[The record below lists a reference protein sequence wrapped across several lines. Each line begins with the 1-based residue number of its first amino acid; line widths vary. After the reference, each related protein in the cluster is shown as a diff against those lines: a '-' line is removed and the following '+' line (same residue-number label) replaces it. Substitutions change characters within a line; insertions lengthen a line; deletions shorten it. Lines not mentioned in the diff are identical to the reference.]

1 MTILDRFRP
10 NWKHSSH
17 SVRAAA
23 LVASAE
29 HEDAL
34 AARMLSEMGDVRTV
48 QVAAL
53 VHDAGKRVAG
63 PDHGAR
69 GARDARAAALAFG
82 LTGQQASDVELLVRE
97 HLLLSETA
105 FQRDLSDEDTIL
117 ATATRVQDRRLV
129 APLYLLTLVDSLA
142 TGPDAWTP
150 WRAALVGDL
159 ASKVDAAL
167 ADADGASLTAR
178 ARSVRDAALRTAR
191 SRGSSIEIVRFV
203 EEASSRYLAALDP
216 EDVLRHA
223 RLASRRSGPGSWDE
237 SMLEVTATD
246 MPGTFV
252 ATVVTRDRPGL
263 LATIAGVFALSGLDI
278 LRAEIHTAPQD
289 IAIDAFTV
297 RSATLASV
305 EHATWSGFER
315 RLKAALSGRL
325 DVEARLEQHA
335 SYQST
340 PESPREPEVAIDTSH
355 PVATVIEVR
364 APDRPGLLHD
374 LARAIREAGLD
385 IRLVV
390 VDTRDGVGIDAFH
403 VTDAGSGEPVREH
416 DILEALAS
424 RLEAAAG
431 TL

>member
-1 MTILDRFRP
+1 M
-10 NWKHSSH
+10 
-17 SVRAAA
+17 
-23 LVASAE
+23 
-29 HEDAL
+29 
-34 AARMLSEMGDVRTV
+34 
-48 QVAAL
+48 
-53 VHDAGKRVAG
+53 
-63 PDHGAR
+63 
-69 GARDARAAALAFG
+69 AFG
-82 LTGQQASDVELLVRE
+82 LGERQASDVELLVRE
-97 HLLLSETA
+97 HLFLSETA
-105 FQRDLSDEDTIL
+105 FHQDLSEEDAIL
-117 ATATRVQDRRLV
+117 AAAARVQERRLV

-167 ADADGASLTAR
+167 ADTDGASLTAR
-178 ARSVRDAALRTAR
+178 AQSVRDAALRLAR
-191 SRGSSIEIVRFV
+191 SRGSSIEVVRFV
-203 EEASSRYLAALDP
+203 EEASSRYLAALEP

-223 RLASRRSGPGSWDE
+223 RLAGRRSGPGSWDE

-278 LRAEIHTAPQD
+278 LRAEIHTARHD

-305 EHATWSGFER
+305 EHATWAGFER

-325 DVEARLEQHA
+325 DVEGRLEQHG
-335 SYQST
+335 SYQGT
-340 PESPREPEVAIDTSH
+340 PRSVREPEVAVDTTR
-355 PVATVIEVR
+355 PVATVVEVR

-374 LARAIREAGLD
+374 LALAIRGADLD

-390 VDTRDGVGIDAFH
+390 VDTRDCVAIDAFH
-403 VTDAGSGEPVREH
+403 VTDADSGEAIH
-416 DILEALAS
+416 DRDRLEALTS
-424 RLEAAAG
+424 LLEAAARP
-431 TL
+431 L